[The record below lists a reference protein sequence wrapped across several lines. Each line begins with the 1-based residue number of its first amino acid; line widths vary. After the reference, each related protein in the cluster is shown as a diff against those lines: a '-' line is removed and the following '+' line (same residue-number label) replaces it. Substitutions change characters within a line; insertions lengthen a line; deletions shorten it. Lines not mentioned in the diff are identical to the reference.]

1 MDNNFEIYTE
11 KTDLLKVLAHPVR
24 MCIVSGLL
32 EKDYC
37 NVNTMQSC
45 LQIPQPTVSR
55 HLQMLKQAGVVK
67 GERRGTEIFYT
78 LSNNKIQKI
87 IRVLFED

>member
-11 KTDLLKVLAHPVR
+11 RTDLLKALAHPVR

-37 NVNTMQSC
+37 NVNTMQAC

-55 HLQMLKQAGVVK
+55 HLQLLKQAGVIKSERK
-67 GERRGTEIFYT
+67 GIEIHYT
-78 LSNNKIQKI
+78 LSNNKVQKI
-87 IRVLFED
+87 IKLLFED

>member
-24 MCIVSGLL
+24 ICIVKGLI
-32 EKDYC
+32 EKNHC
-37 NVNTMQSC
+37 NVNTMQTC

-55 HLQMLKQAGVVK
+55 HLQLLKQAGVVK
-67 GERRGTEIFYT
+67 SERKGTEIHYT
-78 LSNNKIQKI
+78 LSNNKIPKI
-87 IRVLFED
+87 IKVLFED